1 LKKLIVIAGPT
12 AVGKT
17 AFSIQL
23 ALQLQTVILSAD
35 SRQFYREMNIGTAKP
50 SEQEL
55 SMVPHYFINSKSIH
69 HAYHVADFEKEA
81 IQLLN
86 NLFEKHD
93 QVIMTGGSGL
103 FIRAVCEGL
112 DEFPDIPQ
120 EIVQNLQH
128 RFETEGLLPLVE
140 ELQKADEIYSRTAD
154 LQNPRRVIR
163 ALSVYQA
170 SGLPF
175 SSFLTR
181 SHASRNFQPVYI
193 CLDLPREILYQRIN
207 QRVLQMMETGLL
219 EEARALYPY
228 RHLPALQTVGYTE
241 LFDFI
246 EGKTDLEQA
255 IGYIQQHSRNYA
267 KRQVTWFKKYGG
279 WKFIHPEA
287 DINDEFSMTN
297 YDSDT

>member
-1 LKKLIVIAGPT
+1 MKKLIVIAGPT

-17 AFSIQL
+17 ACSIQL
-23 ALQLQTVILSAD
+23 AQQLQTVILSAD

-55 SMVPHYFINSKSIH
+55 AMVPHYFINSKSIH
-69 HAYHVADFEKEA
+69 HSYHVADYEKEA

-86 NLFEKHD
+86 SLFEKHD

-120 EIVQNLQH
+120 DIVQNLQH
-128 RFETEGLLPLVE
+128 RLETEGLLPLAA
-140 ELQKADEIYSRTAD
+140 ELQKADEVYSRTAD

-175 SSFLTR
+175 SSFL
-181 SHASRNFQPVYI
+181 SKSNASRNFQPVYI
-193 CLDLPREILYQRIN
+193 CLDLPREILYQRVN

-219 EEARALYPY
+219 EEAKALYPY

-241 LFDFI
+241 LFDYI

-279 WKFIHPEA
+279 WKFIHPEV
-287 DINDEFSMTN
+287 DINYEFSITN